1 MKRFGNASGS
11 DEQEN
16 VTIQSKDII
25 SIENPN
31 AINTGD
37 GDDGDDPSKALA
49 GNLNAFWAKQQR
61 RQLER
66 KYDVNGE
73 PEGEEGGASDGPKKY
88 VPPGQRAAG
97 GASGGKSLESMAAN
111 IEENG
116 RKFDD
121 RDQNT
126 IRCTNI
132 SEDTTEADL
141 QDLHLLRPPRRCFPR
156 NGQAS
161 RFRVRSPYP

>member
-1 MKRFGNASGS
+1 M
-11 DEQEN
+11 
-16 VTIQSKDII
+16 I

-37 GDDGDDPSKALA
+37 GDDADDPSKALA

-88 VPPGQRAAG
+88 VPPGQRAGAG
-97 GASGGKSLESMAAN
+97 ATGGGKSLESMAAN

-126 IRCTNI
+126 IRVTNI

-141 QDLHLLRPPRRCFPR
+141 QDLFSPFGRISRVYLAKDRETMQSRGFAFISFVHHDD
-156 NGQAS
+156 AS
-161 RFRVRSPYP
+161 NAM